1 MSKVVTVVFD
11 GQVLRP
17 NAPLD
22 LEPGKR
28 YVITIEAEPAIA
40 TGDAWDALEAL
51 AGTVEAPSDWS
62 IEHDHYL
69 YGTPKRQPKVDHES

>member
-28 YVITIEAEPAIA
+28 YVITIETEPATVT
-40 TGDAWDALEAL
+40 TGDGWDAIEAL

-62 IEHDHYL
+62 IEH
-69 YGTPKRQPKVDHES
+69 KREGRSICG

>member
-11 GQVLRP
+11 GQFLRP

-28 YVITIEAEPAIA
+28 YVITIETEFA
-40 TGDAWDALEAL
+40 TVTIGDAWEVLEAF
-51 AGTVEAPSDWS
+51 AGTVEAPPDWS
-62 IEHDHYL
+62 IEH
-69 YGTPKRQPKVDHES
+69 KREGRSICG

>member
-17 NAPLD
+17 NAPLA
-22 LEPGKR
+22 LEPGKL
-28 YVITIEAEPAIA
+28 YVITIEAESAIA
-40 TGDAWDALEAL
+40 IGDAWDVLEAL

-62 IEHDHYL
+62 IEHEHYL
-69 YGTPKRQPKVDHES
+69 YGTPKRQPKVDAQ